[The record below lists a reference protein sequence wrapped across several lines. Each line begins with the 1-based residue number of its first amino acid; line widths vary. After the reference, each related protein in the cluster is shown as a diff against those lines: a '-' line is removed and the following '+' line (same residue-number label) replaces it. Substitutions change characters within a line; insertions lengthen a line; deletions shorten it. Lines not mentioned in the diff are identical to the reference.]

1 MSHTLYTSLQL
12 YIDGQWLDGGG
23 RQTEAVIDPSTEAVL
38 GHLPHA
44 SPADLD
50 RALAAA
56 ARAMPAWT
64 ATPAFERGRLLKRT
78 ADLIRE
84 RLEHIARVLTLE
96 QGKPL
101 RESRIEIALTADIF
115 EWMAEEGRRAYG
127 RIVPARHPDLHWSVH
142 QEPVGVVAAFAPW
155 NFPGTTP
162 SRKMAGPLAAGCACI
177 LKASEETPGTAIE
190 LTRALH
196 DAGVPPGVF
205 NLVFGMPA
213 EVSDHLI
220 GSPIVR
226 KLTFTGSTAVGKH
239 LAGLAA
245 KGLKSTTMELGG
257 HAPVLIYDDVDP
269 AAVARLAVASKF
281 RNAGQVCVSPSRIFV
296 QDGIY
301 EEFVAHF
308 IEQTRAMQ
316 IGSGLDERNAMG
328 PLANPRRLAAMG
340 EYVAD
345 AREKG
350 AAIRAGGARREGP
363 GFYWEPTVVTDIPAS
378 ARILHEEPFGP
389 IASLIRFRDEAEV
402 LVEAN
407 SLRYGLASYVFTSDL
422 DRATRAS
429 QALKAGLV
437 GINTFT
443 VSGPETP
450 WGGVGDSGYGKEG
463 GIEGLQGYMSVKFV
477 SQGPAARRAR

>member
-1 MSHTLYTSLQL
+1 
-12 YIDGQWLDGGG
+12 
-23 RQTEAVIDPSTEAVL
+23 
-38 GHLPHA
+38 
-44 SPADLD
+44 
-50 RALAAA
+50 
-56 ARAMPAWT
+56 
-64 ATPAFERGRLLKRT
+64 
-78 ADLIRE
+78 
-84 RLEHIARVLTLE
+84 
-96 QGKPL
+96 
-101 RESRIEIALTADIF
+101 
-115 EWMAEEGRRAYG
+115 
-127 RIVPARHPDLHWSVH
+127 
-142 QEPVGVVAAFAPW
+142 
-155 NFPGTTP
+155 
-162 SRKMAGPLAAGCACI
+162 
-177 LKASEETPGTAIE
+177 
-190 LTRALH
+190 
-196 DAGVPPGVF
+196 VPPGVF
-205 NLVFGMPA
+205 NLVFGVPA

-245 KGLKSTTMELGG
+245 QGLKSTTMELGG
-257 HAPVLIYDDVDP
+257 HAPVLIYDDIDP
-269 AAVARLAVASKF
+269 AAVARQAVASKF

-296 QDGIY
+296 QDGVY

-316 IGSGLDERNAMG
+316 VGSGLDERNAMG

-350 AAIRAGGARREGP
+350 AAIRTGGARREGH

-402 LVEAN
+402 LVQAN
-407 SLRYGLASYVFTSDL
+407 ALRYGLASYVFTSDL
-422 DRATRAS
+422 DRAARAS